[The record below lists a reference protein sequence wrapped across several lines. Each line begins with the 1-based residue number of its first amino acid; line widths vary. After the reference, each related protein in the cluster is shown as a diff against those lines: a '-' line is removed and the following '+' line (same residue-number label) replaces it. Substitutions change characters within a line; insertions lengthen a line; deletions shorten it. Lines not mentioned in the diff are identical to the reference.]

1 MAFVFT
7 VGFFVPFLFTVG
19 FFVPFLF
26 TVGFFVPFLFTVG
39 FFVPFLFTVGFLLA
53 LLLLFVAVGCPVMA
67 ALAGGT
73 IVAARCIVLFL
84 VFLFVFVFVFVFGCG
99 MNMLPSVSRTKVL
112 TDISSINILASN
124 ITIDG
129 SNPLFLC
136 Q

>member
-1 MAFVFT
+1 MDFSTDGLIDLA
-7 VGFFVPFLFTVG
+7 FLFTVG
-19 FFVPFLF
+19 FFVPFSF

-67 ALAGGT
+67 ALADGT

-84 VFLFVFVFVFVFGCG
+84 VFLFVFVYVFVFGCG
-99 MNMLPSVSRTKVL
+99 MNMFPSVSRTKVL
-112 TDISSINILASN
+112 TDISSINILTSN

-129 SNPLFLC
+129 LNPLFV
-136 Q
+136 